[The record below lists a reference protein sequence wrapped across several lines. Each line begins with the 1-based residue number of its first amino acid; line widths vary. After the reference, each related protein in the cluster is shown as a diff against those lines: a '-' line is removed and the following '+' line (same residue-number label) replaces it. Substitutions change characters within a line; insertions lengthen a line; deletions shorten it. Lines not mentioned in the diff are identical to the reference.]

1 MAKHRKAKQNA
12 TEATEQ
18 TEPSPANDAVSPENQ
33 QEAAG
38 TVDQQGE
45 PKPATFYCFATGC
58 PGYPYRADHKAHPPA
73 TCGSIVNCVHLNKDD
88 TIAGLPE
95 TKPPEAETIAGLP
108 EKNAPELAKYR
119 ESVIEGV
126 EAAFG
131 VDRNEVNAPSAG
143 TQQVEPLTVD
153 ELIAEIPEL
162 IDEPAQTQPGG
173 QVPELEPTPTVDD
186 PAPVVFVPGIGT
198 LWRHVIGGLEYL
210 VEVCTTAS
218 TQQADGQ
225 VAVMAYVPGSEGME
239 FGWVFENV
247 DFSSGRLTP
256 WEDLVPRWI
265 ADKLSEQAAALLSLD
280 RVLEPSETI
289 EVMVEVMADT
299 PQLED
304 PSPTEAPAT
313 GADLADSFG
322 LRVNVLAAELG
333 VRPEH
338 VSRTIEAVLD
348 VAAQLITFHG
358 ELQTSP
364 MIARLTERI
373 SDEVST
379 DRGLVAGLLRA
390 IRPAL
395 ALSYRRT
402 ADDFWA
408 TRADQL
414 DKWAHE
420 IERRIA
426 HQDETLRIAVE
437 RASKASTFARS
448 DAEEAVATIAE
459 SSITQIQERI
469 DSATDRVFALE
480 SWRGLIQK
488 EIGNFAR
495 SRKLQKHDPKS
506 AADRG
511 KEFRQRQKKLAD
523 EKARNLAELR
533 KQKAQADAVEAGAK
547 PRGRPKGKKRPVKG
561 GAAVSDMAA
570 RNAISAPVK
579 RGRGRPPKAA
589 APPVKRGR
597 GRPPKAAAPP
607 VKRGRGRPPKAPT
620 EGGTRVEIRDFMG
633 KDSDP
638 KVMALLLKVPPNKL
652 GRFIEQSKHGYP
664 DVTVTGWNGQ
674 EMGLFAKWF
683 YGRPVR
689 R

>member
-1 MAKHRKAKQNA
+1 MARHKKSKQTD

-18 TEPSPANDAVSPENQ
+18 TEPSPANDAVSPQNQ

-45 PKPATFYCFATGC
+45 PKPQTFYCFARGC
-58 PGYPYRADHKAHPPA
+58 PGYSYRADHKAHPLA

-95 TKPPEAETIAGLP
+95 TKSPEAETIA
-108 EKNAPELAKYR
+108 
-119 ESVIEGV
+119 
-126 EAAFG
+126 
-131 VDRNEVNAPSAG
+131 APSETERPLPIG
-143 TQQVEPLTVD
+143 KRLTEPMASCELCLHNDREFCGAVD
-153 ELIAEIPEL
+153 CDNGSRFEPILSDLEDAAEIPAE
-162 IDEPAQTQPGG
+162 IEPPAQTQPGG
-173 QVPELEPTPTVDD
+173 QVPELEPMTAVDK
-186 PAPVVFVPGIGT
+186 PAPAVFVPGIGT
-198 LWRHVIGGLEYL
+198 LWRHVAQDIEYL
-210 VEVCTTAS
+210 VEVGTAPS

-225 VAVMAYVPGSEGME
+225 VGVMAYIPGSEGTD
-239 FGWVFENV
+239 FGWVFENA
-247 DFSSGRLTP
+247 DFANGRLTS

-265 ADKLSEQAAALLSLD
+265 ADKLGEQAAALLSLD
-280 RVLEPSETI
+280 RVLEPPGPN
-289 EVMVEVMADT
+289 EVTADT

-408 TRADQL
+408 TRADRL

-426 HQDETLRIAVE
+426 HQDETLRFATE
-437 RASKASTFARS
+437 QASKASTFARS

-459 SSITQIQERI
+459 SKITGLEERV

-511 KEFRQRQKKLAD
+511 KEFRERQKKLAD
-523 EKARNLAELR
+523 EKARNLGKLR
-533 KQKAQADAVEAGAK
+533 DQKAKAEAIEAGGK
-547 PRGRPKGKKRPVKG
+547 PRGRKKPKKRPTR
-561 GAAVSDMAA
+561 ATAPVSDMAA
-570 RNAISAPVK
+570 HKAVSAPTRRPSK
-579 RGRGRPPKAA
+579 RPTKAA
-589 APPVKRGR
+589 APTGKRGP
-597 GRPPKAAAPP
+597 GRPSNAELAARAKAA
-607 VKRGRGRPPKAPT
+607 GGKAPT
-620 EGGTRVEIRDFMG
+620 EGGTRVQIRDFMG
-633 KDSDP
+633 VDGDDRI
-638 KVMALLLKVPPNKL
+638 MRLLMKVPPNNLKEFL
-652 GRFIEQSKHGYP
+652 KQAKHGIP
-664 DVTVTGWNGQ
+664 DVKLHKWSPNEVGT
-674 EMGLFAKWF
+674 FAKWY
-683 YGRPVR
+683 YGRAINGR
-689 R
+689 

>member
-1 MAKHRKAKQNA
+1 MARHRKSKQTD

-45 PKPATFYCFATGC
+45 PKPSTFYCFATGC
-58 PGYPYRADHKAHPPA
+58 PGYPYRADHQAHPPA

-95 TKPPEAETIAGLP
+95 PNPPISETFADVLEAELQETP
-108 EKNAPELAKYR
+108 
-119 ESVIEGV
+119 
-126 EAAFG
+126 
-131 VDRNEVNAPSAG
+131 
-143 TQQVEPLTVD
+143 
-153 ELIAEIPEL
+153 AEIEP
-162 IDEPAQTQPGG
+162 PAQTQPGG
-173 QVPELEPTPTVDD
+173 QVPEPEPTPTVDD
-186 PAPVVFVPGIGT
+186 PAPVVFVPEIGT
-198 LWRHVIGGLEYL
+198 LWRHVAQDIEYL
-210 VEVCTTAS
+210 VEVCTSAS

-225 VAVMAYVPGSEGME
+225 VAVMAYIPGSEGTD
-239 FGWVFENV
+239 FGWIFENA
-247 DFSSGRLTP
+247 DFANGRLTP

-265 ADKLSEQAAALLSLD
+265 ADKLGEQAAALLSLD
-280 RVLEPSETI
+280 RVLEPPRPL
-289 EVMVEVMADT
+289 EVMADT

-304 PSPTEAPAT
+304 PSPTEAPST
-313 GADLADSFG
+313 SGDLADSFG

-480 SWRGLIQK
+480 SWRGLVQK

-511 KEFRQRQKKLAD
+511 KEFRQRQKKLSD

-547 PRGRPKGKKRPVKG
+547 PRGRPKGKKRPAKG
-561 GAAVSDMAA
+561 RAAVSDMAA
-570 RNAISAPVK
+570 RNAVSAPVK
-579 RGRGRPPKAA
+579 RGRGRPPKVA

-607 VKRGRGRPPKAPT
+607 VKRGLGRPPKAPT

-664 DVTVTGWNGQ
+664 DVRVTGWNGQ